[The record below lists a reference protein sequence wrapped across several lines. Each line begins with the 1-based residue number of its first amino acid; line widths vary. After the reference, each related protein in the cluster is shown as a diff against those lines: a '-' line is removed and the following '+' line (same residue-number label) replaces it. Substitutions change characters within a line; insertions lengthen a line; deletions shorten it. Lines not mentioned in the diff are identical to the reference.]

1 MNKVFFSRTKPD
13 AIIPSKRDEDAGY
26 DLYAC
31 FEENEIV
38 INPGGIAIVPTGIAT
53 AFSSNM
59 VLFVKERS
67 STGSIGLA
75 LRMGVVDSGYRGEL
89 MIGLNNTTRKDIII
103 TKEVKQVTKNETNIL
118 YPYTKAIAQGVFLFL
133 PQVISEQITYEDLLL
148 IKSERM
154 LDSMGKSG
162 K

>member
-1 MNKVFFSRTKPD
+1 MNKIFFSKVKPE
-13 AIIPSKRDEDAGY
+13 AIIPSKRNEDAGY
-26 DLYAC
+26 DLYSC
-31 FEENEIV
+31 FPENEIT
-38 INPGGIAIVPTGIAT
+38 INPGAIVIVPTGIAT
-53 AFSSNM
+53 AFSPNM
-59 VLFVKERS
+59 VLFIKERS

-89 MIGLNNTTRKDIII
+89 MIGLNNTTRKEIVL
-103 TKEVKQVTKNETNIL
+103 TKDVDKVTNKESTIL

-133 PQVISEQITYEDLLL
+133 PEVNSEQITYEELLL